1 MRIDKEQA
9 QAALCHLA
17 FADDKDFKSL
27 TQKERALTLQA
38 LRIFETGKAEEV
50 DTDRLGSILRL
61 SWIRQPEQSCFLVR
75 IIASFFKG
83 IKNLLGL
90 RISSAEVIS
99 KWHQHKDAV
108 IGNRELMMQTWA
120 HKDNN
125 QITNDKL
132 ICIEVP
138 GVDPQ
143 HEKKVL
149 DYFINAFGA
158 ESSKNYLL
166 HPEDEKLDFKNYI
179 TESITPNE
187 EYTRQTRVFKQIVHK
202 RASGQELSNDEKIA
216 MWTGV
221 SKDLKRA
228 RWRSIQKRVDEVKDQ
243 YDRIVV
249 FVRDSFI
256 VPTKHNFIHLDIYQ
270 SARYLE
276 NALHYGSR
284 I

>member
-1 MRIDKEQA
+1 MKIEKTEA

-17 FADDKDFKSL
+17 FADDQDFKSL

-50 DTDRLGSILRL
+50 DIDHLGSKLRL
-61 SWIRQPEQSCFLVR
+61 SWIRQPEQACFLVR

-90 RISSAEVIS
+90 RISSAEVLS

-108 IGNRELMMQTWA
+108 IANRELMMKTWA
-120 HKDNN
+120 HNDYNK
-125 QITNDKL
+125 ITNNKL
-132 ICIEVP
+132 VCIEVP

-149 DYFINAFGA
+149 DYFIKAFGA
-158 ESSKNYLL
+158 EGSKNFLI
-166 HPEDEKLDFKNYI
+166 HPEDEKLDFKNYT
-179 TESITPNE
+179 TESIAPDA
-187 EYTRQTRVFKQIVHK
+187 EYTRQARVFKQIVNK
-202 RASGQELSNDEKIA
+202 RESGQELSNDEKIA

-249 FVRDSFI
+249 YVRDSFI
-256 VPTKHNFIHLDIYQ
+256 VPTEHNFVHLDIYQ

-276 NALHYGSR
+276 NTQHYGSR